1 MSPTLTDGM
10 TLLDDLGIEADYL
23 NRSRVD
29 ITVDGEVLSL
39 RPLVRDA
46 PPTPSQVQR
55 ELDIVQRHGEST
67 GLLFV
72 VDHASVSLAARAL
85 ANPLVAVVEMGKR
98 RAIVGGRE
106 CLYKT
111 AEPPRRVKKRGG
123 RVAWGRMAVGR
134 VLLRTAAPR
143 TQVDLAAEAGVSQQ
157 VVQQS
162 LHALAPNGVG
172 GGGRGSW
179 RAADPSGL
187 WDHLIAEYPGHRGL
201 RRAWTAVASPREQIE
216 RAQALAGN
224 TETLLSGDSA
234 ADELA
239 PWRRSR
245 RAVLYAPHDLD
256 LSARFAPTDSG
267 TDPTLEVV
275 VSDDPTVFAT
285 AAAWA
290 DGPTRLTDPIITAW
304 EVAYS
309 AGPDARDAVAR
320 LKERTL
326 SQRGAA

>member
-10 TLLDDLGIEADYL
+10 TLLDDLGIKANYL
-23 NRSRVD
+23 NRSGVD
-29 ITVDGEVLSL
+29 VTADGGVLHL
-39 RPLVRDA
+39 RPLVREV
-46 PPTPSQVQR
+46 PPTPSRVQR
-55 ELDIVQRHGEST
+55 DLDAVQRTGECE
-67 GLLFV
+67 GLLYV
-72 VDHASVSLAARAL
+72 VDRASASLAARAL
-85 ANPLVAVVEMGKR
+85 TDPLVAVVETGKR

-106 CLYKT
+106 CAYENTETSRWL
-111 AEPPRRVKKRGG
+111 KKRGG

-143 TQVDLAAEAGVSQQ
+143 TQVDLAMEAGVSQQ

-162 LHALAPNGVG
+162 LQALALNGVG
-172 GGGRGSW
+172 GRRSSW
-179 RAADPSGL
+179 SAIDPSGL
-187 WDHLIAEYPGHRGL
+187 WDYLIAEYPGHRGL
-201 RRAWTAVASPREQIE
+201 RRAWTSVAPPREQVE
-216 RAQALAGN
+216 RAQAVAGD
-224 TETLLSGDSA
+224 TETLLSGDAA

-245 RAVLYAPHDLD
+245 LAVLYAPHDLD
-256 LSARFAPTDSG
+256 LSARFAPA
-267 TDPTLEVV
+267 DPGVAPTMEVV

-304 EVAYS
+304 EVGHS

-326 SQRGAA
+326 SQWGTA